1 MEILFMGIL
10 VGPYV
15 LGLMRPEMMQVSAEF
30 RKIALI
36 VILLRA
42 GFELHRDTLNRVG
55 RAALTMSA
63 VTAVFE
69 ILGVT
74 LVAPQWLGMS
84 LVEAAILGSILG
96 AVSPA
101 VVVPLMIDYMDR
113 GLGTH
118 KGCRH

>member
-1 MEILFMGIL
+1 MGILFMGIL

-42 GFELHRDTLNRVG
+42 GFELHRDTLNRVR

-84 LVEAAILGSILG
+84 LVGAAILGSILG